1 MKKIVIIPN
10 ANKNGVYDAS
20 KQVAEIV
27 SKNGAKAYIDERY
40 AKEFENLFYTYKE
53 FPDDADLI
61 IVIGGDGSVIDAS
74 VLAVEYDVPIL
85 GINLGNL
92 GYLAEVEP
100 ESISILGKLFSGEY
114 TIKEKMLLTSEKIS
128 LDKTRTKAS
137 RLAVNDVIVSHESY
151 LGVAEFM
158 LITNENE
165 NVKYRAD
172 GMIFSTPA
180 GSTAYSLSA
189 GGPVVDHGINSI
201 LVTPI
206 CPHSFFNRSIIFN
219 ENSHLLIRNT
229 GKSSLKISIDGRLFD
244 FLEIGEECR
253 VSKSDKKLKM
263 LAFNENN
270 MFSTLFSKMKKIE
283 NM

>member
-10 ANKNGVYDAS
+10 VNKNGVYDAS
-20 KQVAEIV
+20 KQVSEIF

-40 AKEFENLFYTYKE
+40 AKEYEELFSTYKE
-53 FPDDADLI
+53 FPSDADLI

-74 VLAVEYDVPIL
+74 VLAVEYDIPIL

-92 GYLAEVEP
+92 GYLAEIEP
-100 ESISILGKLFSGEY
+100 ESIAVLDKLFSGEY
-114 TIKEKMLLTSEKIS
+114 TIEEKMLLTSEKIS

-137 RLAVNDVIVSHESY
+137 RLAVNDVIISHESY

-158 LITNENE
+158 LITQDNE

-172 GMIFSTPA
+172 GIIFSTPA

-219 ENSHLLIRNT
+219 ENSHLLIKNT

-244 FLEIGEECR
+244 VLEIGEECL

>member
-1 MKKIVIIPN
+1 MKKIIIIPN

-40 AKEFENLFYTYKE
+40 AKEYENLFYTYKE

-114 TIKEKMLLTSEKIS
+114 TIEEKMLLTSEKIS

-158 LITNENE
+158 LITNDNE

-244 FLEIGEECR
+244 VLEIGEECR